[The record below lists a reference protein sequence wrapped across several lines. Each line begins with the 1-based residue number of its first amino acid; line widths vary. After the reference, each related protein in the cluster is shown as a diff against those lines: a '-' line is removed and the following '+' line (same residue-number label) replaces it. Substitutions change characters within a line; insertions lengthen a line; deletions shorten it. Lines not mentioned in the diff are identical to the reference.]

1 MNFFQ
6 FFIICRRK
14 MLTLW
19 AFYPPDSGSAW
30 VCPQLSG
37 WFNLLQRSGT
47 VSWVPCGSSRYTNS
61 LVQWLSWVFA
71 TQERKKRVYAAAVA
85 KACNTGLKTNCGMP
99 WVHTLNALSPHLECF
114 ERNKVWNALS
124 KTRCGKSIAKQG
136 DLFIDIAF
144 ITGNCSL
151 EPLIEEGLC
160 AQIHVNLSWRVFGR
174 NQTGDLTD

>member
-85 KACNTGLKTNCGMP
+85 KACNTGLKTNWMP
-99 WVHTLNALSPHLECF
+99 WVHTLNALSPHLECL
-114 ERNKVWNALS
+114 ESTPWMLWAKQGVECLEQNKVW
-124 KTRCGKSIAKQG
+124 KVYCETRW
-136 DLFIDIAF
+136 FIYWYCF
-144 ITGNCSL
+144 YYWKL
-151 EPLIEEGLC
+151 
-160 AQIHVNLSWRVFGR
+160 
-174 NQTGDLTD
+174 

>member
-99 WVHTLNALSPHLECF
+99 WVHTLNALSPHLECL
-114 ERNKVWNALS
+114 ESTPWMPWVHTLNALSETRCGMPWAKQGVESLLRNKVIYLL
-124 KTRCGKSIAKQG
+124 I
-136 DLFIDIAF
+136 LLLL
-144 ITGNCSL
+144 L
-151 EPLIEEGLC
+151 ET
-160 AQIHVNLSWRVFGR
+160 VV
-174 NQTGDLTD
+174 